1 MRFRNLILAVI
12 GLIMTVPTQAMAIE
26 TSAEE
31 AIVIDFNT
39 QTVLME
45 KNSQD
50 PMPTSSMSKVMTA
63 YMIFDALETGQL
75 NLTDELLVSEKAWR
89 KGGSKMF
96 VEVGEK
102 VSVEDLLKGLIIQ
115 SGNDAAIVLAEG
127 LGGTESGFAAMMNDR
142 LPDLGMTNS
151 NFVNASGWPH
161 PDHYSTAHDLAML
174 AFHLIEDFPN
184 YYDLYSET
192 EFTFNNITQSNRNPL
207 LYRNIGAD
215 GIKTGHTEAAGY
227 GLMASAVQD
236 GRRIIA
242 VLNGMDSK
250 KERAAE
256 STRVMRWAF
265 AAFDNVEVATPGDIV
280 GDARVWLGQSETVG
294 LTVND
299 PVVVTVKNREKE
311 KMQVKLEVQEP
322 INAPVRQ
329 GEILG
334 KMVVSVPDYPDKTY
348 AVEAAETVEKLGLIG
363 QVREKIKRMIF
374 GAEGA

>member
-1 MRFRNLILAVI
+1 MRICIRFLAII
-12 GLIMTVPTQAMAIE
+12 GLLTTLACPASAIE
-26 TSAEE
+26 TSAEQ

-63 YMIFDALETGQL
+63 YMIFDALDSGQL
-75 NLTDELLVSEKAWR
+75 TLADELLVSEKAWR

-96 VEVGEK
+96 VEVGKK

-174 AFHLIEDFPN
+174 AFHLIKDYPD
-184 YYDLYSET
+184 YYDLYSQK
-192 EFTFNNITQSNRNPL
+192 EFTFNDITQSNRNPL

-227 GLMASAVQD
+227 GLMASAVED

-265 AAFDNVEVATPGDIV
+265 AAFDNVQVAAPGDIV
-280 GDARVWLGQSETVG
+280 GDGRVWLGQSDTVG

-299 PVVVTVKNREKE
+299 PVVVTVKNRERE
-311 KMQVKLEVQEP
+311 KMTVQLQVAEP

-329 GEILG
+329 GDVLG
-334 KMVVSVPDYPDKTY
+334 KMVVSLPDYPDKTY
-348 AVEAAETVEKLGLIG
+348 AVQAAETVEKLGLIG
-363 QVREKIKRMIF
+363 QMREKIKRMIF